1 MYFLSHFFNF
11 LLCLSISFL
20 GTFGAGGVGLTL
32 TAASTIILNDRP
44 WTPGDAVSLFDL
56 LIESCKDLI
65 LYDPWRSFKQRI
77 E

>member
-1 MYFLSHFFNF
+1 MYFLSHFLFSLF
-11 LLCLSISFL
+11 CLSVSFV

-56 LIESCKDLI
+56 LIES
-65 LYDPWRSFKQRI
+65 
-77 E
+77 